1 MNFTQRTHTCGDLSI
16 KNEGCPATLNG
27 WVYVKRDLGG
37 LLFVDLRDRYGV
49 TQLKISPEKKEIFD
63 IVNKLSLE
71 SVISVTGTVIKRESV
86 NLNMPTGEIELDVE
100 KLEVLNESAVTPF
113 VIEDDVKAS
122 DDLRL
127 KYRYLDMR
135 RKSITDNLIV
145 RSKVYQST
153 RKYFEKLGFIEIE
166 TPVLMKSTPEGARDY
181 LVPSRVHKGNFYA
194 LPQSPQIYKQILMVA
209 GFDKYIQI
217 CKCFR
222 DEDLRADRQP
232 EFSQIDFEMS
242 FVKQDDVF
250 EILEGLFKSVWK
262 DVLNID
268 LKLPITRMSYDEVMR
283 KYGSDKPDLRIPGM
297 EIHDCGGILADCDFK
312 VFTDAI
318 KSGGVV
324 AGIKLEGQKTSRKTF
339 DEVTEYAKNELGFG
353 GVAYVKF
360 NAGGDITS
368 SIKKFLSESDISQIK
383 FTFSANDNDVVFF
396 LSGDSRKVHQ
406 GLGKLRTKLAEDY
419 KLIDE
424 SKFEFLIVKDFP
436 LFSYDEETNTFVA
449 EHHMFTMP
457 WDEHLKYLKPT
468 ASREEVESIRAY
480 CYDVVLNGSE
490 ITSGSIRVHRPDI
503 QQEIFDKVGFSAE
516 EAQKRFGFMLEAF
529 KYGAP
534 PHGGAAVGIDR
545 VVAIMCGI
553 KSLRDV
559 IAFPKTINAAS
570 PMDESPSPVDE
581 AQLKDLGIQLSIN

>member
-1 MNFTQRTHTCGDLSI
+1 MNFTQRTHTCGDLRI
-16 KNEGCPATLNG
+16 TNEGKPATLNG
-27 WVYVKRDLGG
+27 WIYVKRDLGG
-37 LLFVDLRDRYGV
+37 LLFIDLRDRYGI
-49 TQLKISPEKKEIFD
+49 TQLKISPDNKEIYD
-63 IVNKLSLE
+63 TANKLSLE

-86 NLNMPTGEIELDVE
+86 NNNIPTGEIELDVE

-113 VIEDDVKAS
+113 VIEEDVKAS

-135 RKSITDNLIV
+135 RESLMKNLLI

-181 LVPSRVHKGNFYA
+181 LVPSRVHKGSFYA

-242 FVKQDDVF
+242 FVKQEDVF
-250 EILEGLFKSVWK
+250 EVLENLFKALWK
-262 DVLNID
+262 DVLDID
-268 LKLPITRMSYDEVMR
+268 IELPITQMSYDEVMR

-297 EIHDCGGILADCDFK
+297 EIRDCSGELGDCDFK

-318 KSGGVV
+318 KEGGVV
-324 AGIKLEGQKTSRKTF
+324 AGIKLEGQETSRKTF
-339 DEVTEYAKNELGFG
+339 DELTEYAKNELGFG
-353 GVAYVKF
+353 GLAYIKF
-360 NAGGDITS
+360 NADGEIS
-368 SIKKFLSESDISQIK
+368 SPIKKFISDSDISQVK
-383 FTFSANDNDVVFF
+383 FAFSANENDVIFF
-396 LSGDSRKVHQ
+396 LSGDSKKVHQ
-406 GLGKLRTKLAEDY
+406 GLGKLRVKLAEDF

-436 LFSYDEETNTFVA
+436 LFSYDEESGGYVA

-457 WDEHLKYLKPT
+457 WDEHLKYLKPN
-468 ASREEVESIRAY
+468 ASRDEVESIRAY
-480 CYDVVLNGSE
+480 CYDVVLNGNE

-516 EAQKRFGFMLEAF
+516 EAEKRFGFMLEAF

-570 PMDESPSPVDE
+570 PMDESPSTVDE
-581 AQLKDLGIQLSIN
+581 SQLKDLGIELAKN